1 MKIHQLKIDFNV
13 TERVRRFVYVY
24 IIEAENCYLIDSGV
38 FGCQKQIVDYLAKIG
53 RKPED
58 VKGVFLTH
66 AHPDHIGSAA
76 WWQEHTDCKIYAS
89 EGEKLWIEDIDLQ
102 FKERPIG
109 NALFIGDSVPVKGDI
124 PIFIDEAETRNALN
138 IIGEIPDVAVYYPA
152 WDKTYDYKTMRIKLN
167 EAEELIDALK
177 NAVTEYDN
185 GGDITELVDQVCDNL
200 NKPMLKENPLF
211 ARTVEC
217 LREGQL

>member
-58 VKGVFLTH
+58 VKGLFLTH

-102 FKERPIG
+102 FKERPIPRERRRYHRLG
-109 NALFIGDSVPVKGDI
+109 AGFENQGDPHSGSFFGLLLLSCRKRFVHRR
-124 PIFIDEAETRNALN
+124 FRS
-138 IIGEIPDVAVYYPA
+138 
-152 WDKTYDYKTMRIKLN
+152 
-167 EAEELIDALK
+167 
-177 NAVTEYDN
+177 
-185 GGDITELVDQVCDNL
+185 
-200 NKPMLKENPLF
+200 
-211 ARTVEC
+211 
-217 LREGQL
+217 REGRYPDFH